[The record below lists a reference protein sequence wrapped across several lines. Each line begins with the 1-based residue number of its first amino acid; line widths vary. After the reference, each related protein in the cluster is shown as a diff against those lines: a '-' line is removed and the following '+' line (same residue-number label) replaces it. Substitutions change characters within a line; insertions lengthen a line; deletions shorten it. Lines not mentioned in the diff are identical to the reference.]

1 MPPVSCP
8 NGLHLLRLPRGLFGF
23 LALRDHFRDSL
34 FEIFIERTQFGFG
47 TPSPDYIDR
56 TDRGMEVPL
65 QPRIRTPICL
75 CD

>member
-8 NGLHLLRLPRGLFGF
+8 NGLHHLRLPQDLFGF

-56 TDRGMEVPL
+56 GA
-65 QPRIRTPICL
+65 C
-75 CD
+75 